1 MRKGTDGCDAA
12 AAMHPAVAPESMSSR
27 GYRSRLFGGGEEN
40 KPPPSESMTSHR
52 YLPELFCRGGGAAGI
67 DEQLRLPVAVFGSG
81 GKDKPAPPESMTSCH
96 WLRDLFCCGA
106 SESMTSH
113 RYLPDLFCCGAARIN
128 QQLL

>member
-12 AAMHPAVAPESMSSR
+12 AAMHPAASP
-27 GYRSRLFGGGEEN
+27 
-40 KPPPSESMTSHR
+40 ESMTSHR

-113 RYLPDLFCCGAARIN
+113 RYLPDLFFCGAARIN